1 MMNPLEHFHRRRNL
15 IAGVAGLALAACAP
29 KEAFKSIDITGA
41 NYARDFELPDTE
53 GKLRRLADF
62 KGKVVVLFFGYTQCP
77 DVCPTTLQ
85 ELTQARQLMGPL
97 GDRVQGIFVTIDP
110 ERDTP
115 ELLRNYMQSFDPGYV
130 ALVPN
135 AQQLEQAAK
144 DFKVY
149 YKKAAGKT
157 PTSYT
162 MEHTAASFV
171 FDPQGQIRLF
181 TRYGLGA
188 QALADDLKL
197 LLN

>member
-1 MMNPLEHFHRRRNL
+1 MQVANERRRRYL
-15 IAGVAGLALAACAP
+15 WACLSGLGLAACGQKP
-29 KEAFKSIDITGA
+29 AFKSIDITGA

-53 GKLRRLADF
+53 GKIRRLADF

-85 ELTQARQLMGPL
+85 ELTQARQLLGPL
-97 GDRVQGIFVTIDP
+97 GERVQGIFVTIDP

-115 ELLRNYMQSFDPGYV
+115 EMLRNYMQSFDPGYV

-171 FDPQGQIRLF
+171 FDPQGRIRLF

-197 LLN
+197 LLS

>member
-1 MMNPLEHFHRRRNL
+1 MKPLEHFHRRRVL
-15 IAGVAGLALAACAP
+15 IAGVAGLGLAACAP

-115 ELLRNYMQSFDPGYV
+115 EMLRNYMQSFDPGYV

-162 MEHTAASFV
+162 MEHTAASFI
-171 FDPQGQIRLF
+171 FDPQGRVRLF

>member
-1 MMNPLEHFHRRRNL
+1 MQVANESRRRYL
-15 IAGVAGLALAACAP
+15 WACLSGLGLAACGQKP
-29 KEAFKSIDITGA
+29 AFKSIDITGA

-53 GKLRRLADF
+53 GKMRRLADF

-85 ELTQARQLMGPL
+85 ELTQARQLLGPL
-97 GDRVQGIFVTIDP
+97 GERVQGIFVTIDP

-115 ELLRNYMQSFDPGYV
+115 EMLRNYMQSFDPGYV

-171 FDPQGQIRLF
+171 FDPQGRIRLF

-197 LLN
+197 LLS

>member
-1 MMNPLEHFHRRRNL
+1 MKPLEHFHRRRVL
-15 IAGVAGLALAACAP
+15 IAGVAGLGLVACAP

-115 ELLRNYMQSFDPGYV
+115 EMLRNYMQSFDPGYV

-162 MEHTAASFV
+162 MEHTAASFI
-171 FDPQGQIRLF
+171 FDPQGRVRLF

>member
-1 MMNPLEHFHRRRNL
+1 MKPLEHIHRRRVL
-15 IAGVAGLALAACAP
+15 IAGVAGLGLAACAP

-157 PTSYT
+157 ATSYT

-197 LLN
+197 LLS